1 MCAMDAVKLVIYG
14 KEHEVPGEV
23 YARDVSPFN
32 IGLGTSAGIAIK
44 PNEDCV
50 GAAALGSELILAIA
64 DGHWG
69 RDASEMAVSKAVE
82 LLRGDARPSK
92 ASETRARLSAL
103 FDQVNTELYRLAT
116 SAPGAPA
123 SETTLIV
130 CHVKETPSG
139 KYLYWSSFGDSYL
152 FVLRNGELKQLNTL
166 NPFWLGYLSKL
177 SENAKTDSIL
187 TRFLSEEA
195 RYVGVASG
203 LETGIELLQPDVLIF
218 LCTDGLIGSDREPE
232 PSILA
237 EIREVLISDMALV
250 LKVEKLIKSALGRG
264 EIDNISCLLA
274 TVKDQV
280 SLNVGR
286 EATN

>member
-1 MCAMDAVKLVIYG
+1 MDAIQLTIYG
-14 KEHEVPGEV
+14 KEHEVPGEL
-23 YARDVSPFN
+23 YARDLAPFN
-32 IGLGTSAGIAIK
+32 IGLGTSVGIAIK
-44 PNEDCV
+44 PNEDCL

-69 RDASEMAVSKAVE
+69 RDASELAVSKAVE
-82 LLRGDARPSK
+82 LLRGDSRASK
-92 ASETRARLSAL
+92 DSETRARLFAL

-116 SAPGAPA
+116 SEPGASA

-139 KYLYWSSFGDSYL
+139 NYLYWSSFGDSYL
-152 FVLRNGELKQLNTL
+152 FVLRNKELKQLNIL

-177 SENAKTDSIL
+177 SENAKTGSIL

-203 LETGIELLQPDVLIF
+203 LETGIELLQPDDLIF

-232 PSILA
+232 PAILA
-237 EIREVLISDMALV
+237 EITEVLLSDMPLSS
-250 LKVEKLIKSALGRG
+250 KVEQVIGFALRRG
-264 EIDNISCLLA
+264 ETDNISCVLA
-274 TVKDQV
+274 LV
-280 SLNVGR
+280 N
-286 EATN
+286 A